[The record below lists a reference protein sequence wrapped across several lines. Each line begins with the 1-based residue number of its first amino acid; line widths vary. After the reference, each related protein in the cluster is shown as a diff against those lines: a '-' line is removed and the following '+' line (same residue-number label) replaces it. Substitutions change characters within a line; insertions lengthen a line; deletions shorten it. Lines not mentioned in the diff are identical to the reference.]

1 MKGGGGEL
9 NFATADDKMAMTV
22 LVSPESM
29 YALWERQYP
38 GIAIAGQGDEA
49 FSMGARG
56 SPPSFVFCKG
66 RTGVWLQSL
75 KHKSC
80 DGWLTLKP
88 KPAQAQSS
96 HGAC

>member
-49 FSMGARG
+49 FSMGA
-56 SPPSFVFCKG
+56 
-66 RTGVWLQSL
+66 
-75 KHKSC
+75 
-80 DGWLTLKP
+80 
-88 KPAQAQSS
+88 
-96 HGAC
+96 